1 MRHKGVYRVVLK
13 ALIVDD
19 EYPARMELRFQ
30 LSNFPDV
37 EIIGEAT
44 NAREAL
50 RLINALDYDV
60 VFLDVQMP
68 GMTGVELVKQLKG
81 REPMPRVVFVTAYEN
96 YAVPAF
102 ELRAVDYLL
111 KPFESARLEETVQR
125 LREAVGS
132 TAAAGVSQ
140 IDRPEGEERGERKAA
155 GLSFLLTEKEEK
167 QIPLPLGEIVYIFS
181 EGYSV
186 FVQTQNDRL
195 LTRYTLQELTERLPT
210 DQFFRSHRSYLVNI
224 YQVKEISPYFNG
236 AYILKMKDSQHSEVI
251 VSRSN
256 VRRMKELFSLK

>member
-1 MRHKGVYRVVLK
+1 MVLK

-30 LSNFPDV
+30 LSHFPDV

-60 VFLDVQMP
+60 IFLDVQMP
-68 GMTGVELVKQLKG
+68 GMTGIELAKQLKG
-81 REPMPRVVFVTAYEN
+81 REVMPKVVFVTAYEN

-102 ELRAVDYLL
+102 EIRAVDYLL
-111 KPFESARLEETVQR
+111 KPLESERLAETVER
-125 LREAVGS
+125 LRESVGA
-132 TAAAGVSQ
+132 TAHAAPAAASAG
-140 IDRPEGEERGERKAA
+140 ERGEEPAERNPDRKPP
-155 GLSFLLTEKEEK
+155 LSFLLCEKDEK
-167 QIPLPLGEIVYIFS
+167 QIPLPLNEIVYIFS
-181 EGYSV
+181 EGYNV
-186 FVQTQNDRL
+186 FVQTHHDRL
-195 LTRYTLQELTERLPT
+195 LTRYTLQELTERLPAE
-210 DQFFRSHRSYLVNI
+210 QFFRSHRSYLVNI

-236 AYILKMKDSQHSEVI
+236 AYLLKLKDKEHSEVI

-256 VRRMKELFSLK
+256 VKRMKELFSMG

>member
-1 MRHKGVYRVVLK
+1 MLK

-50 RLINALDYDV
+50 RLISALDYDV
-60 VFLDVQMP
+60 IFLDVQMP

-81 REPMPRVVFVTAYEN
+81 KEPMPKVVFVTAYEN

-102 ELRAVDYLL
+102 EMRAVDYLL
-111 KPFESARLEETVQR
+111 KPFEPERLADTIQR
-125 LREAVGS
+125 LREMTGDGAS
-132 TAAAGVSQ
+132 AAAASEKPAE
-140 IDRPEGEERGERKAA
+140 DEEGAQKKHA
-155 GLSFLLTEKEEK
+155 GLTFLLTEKDDK
-167 QIPLPLGEIVYIFS
+167 QIPLPLNEIVYIFS
-181 EGYSV
+181 EGYNV
-186 FVQTQNDRL
+186 FVQTANDRL

-210 DQFFRSHRSYLVNI
+210 NQFFRSHRSYLVNI
-224 YQVKEISPYFNG
+224 FQVKEISPYFNG
-236 AYILKMKDSQHSEVI
+236 AYILKMKDKDSSEVI

-256 VRRMKELFSLK
+256 VKRMKELFSMA

>member
-1 MRHKGVYRVVLK
+1 MVLK

-19 EYPARMELRFQ
+19 EYPARMELRYQ
-30 LSNFPDV
+30 LSHFPDV

-50 RLINALDYDV
+50 RLILALDYDV

-81 REPMPRVVFVTAYEN
+81 REPMPKVVFVTAYEN

-111 KPFESARLEETVQR
+111 KPFDSQRLAETVQR
-125 LREAVGS
+125 LRETVGARPPEEAVPPAEAGE
-132 TAAAGVSQ
+132 AA
-140 IDRPEGEERGERKAA
+140 PKKAT
-155 GLSFLLTEKEEK
+155 LSFLLTEKDDK
-167 QIPLPLGEIVYIFS
+167 QIPLPLSEIVYIFS
-181 EGYSV
+181 EGYNV
-186 FVQTQNDRL
+186 FVQTHADRL
-195 LTRYTLQELTERLPT
+195 ITRHTLQELTERLPPE
-210 DQFFRSHRSYLVNI
+210 QFFRSHRSYLVNI
-224 YQVKEISPYFNG
+224 FQVKEISPYFNG
-236 AYILKMKDSQHSEVI
+236 AYILKMKDKEQSEVI

-256 VRRMKELFSLK
+256 VKRMKELFSMS

>member
-1 MRHKGVYRVVLK
+1 MVLK
-13 ALIVDD
+13 TLIVDD

-30 LSNFPDV
+30 LSSFPDV

-50 RLINALDYDV
+50 RLIGALDYDV
-60 VFLDVQMP
+60 LFLDVQMP
-68 GMTGVELVKQLKG
+68 GMTGLELVKQLKG
-81 REPMPRVVFVTAYEN
+81 REPMPWVVFVTAYEN

-111 KPFESARLEETVQR
+111 KPFESDRLAETIKR
-125 LREAVGS
+125 LRELSGNG
-132 TAAAGVSQ
+132 AGAPSA
-140 IDRPEGEERGERKAA
+140 DEKAEEEVRSPKRAQA
-155 GLSFLLTEKEEK
+155 PSFLLTEKDEK

-181 EGYSV
+181 EGYNV
-186 FVQTQNDRL
+186 FVQTHQERL

-224 YQVKEISPYFNG
+224 LQVKEISPYFNG
-236 AYILKMKDSQHSEVI
+236 AYVLKLKDKESSEVL

-256 VRRMKELFSLK
+256 VKRMKELFSMD